1 MVAGHC
7 EPESRLGTSRRV
19 AMQIVG
25 HKTESIYNRY
35 RIVSDSDLIDAADRL
50 NALAMGPM
58 GSPTGSFSQAAAK
71 LPVKKSS

>member
-1 MVAGHC
+1 
-7 EPESRLGTSRRV
+7 
-19 AMQIVG
+19 MQIVG

-50 NALAMGPM
+50 NALAMGSM
-58 GSPTGSFSQAAAK
+58 GSFSQSAAK